1 MAAER
6 ATPPF
11 DPIALSERPMT
22 PLEAELLNSTTVVCV
37 NRTSVVNATETFVHC
52 FEPWTNEGQ
61 ARFALGVV
69 GTILILLSILTL
81 FGAGGAAKQAPD
93 DAEMANSRSV
103 DLGAY
108 GEAGKGGDGAFA
120 AVKVLSPVA
129 WAWLGVRSGPE
140 VAYYCRRLRTRSR
153 APICSGSR

>member
-1 MAAER
+1 
-6 ATPPF
+6 
-11 DPIALSERPMT
+11 MT

-93 DAEMANSRSV
+93 DAEMAKSRSV

-120 AVKVLSPVA
+120 AVKAFADSVPGSNLLWKSLKWKRTMPDDAPPGSLYAAMRHSAVQ
-129 WAWLGVRSGPE
+129 RKNSGFY
-140 VAYYCRRLRTRSR
+140 AM
-153 APICSGSR
+153 A